1 MVESSSPAVD
11 LPSGTDARRADR
23 FALPAVYAAV
33 VAPFVIAA
41 ISLTRERWYPVLD
54 MAMTELRVRDV
65 GGTDTP
71 LIGLPGRIGDFP
83 DQGSHPGP
91 LSFWLLAPFRW
102 ITAGRAYGLQLGSL
116 VINAALSSYVIEMFR
131 RAGREIGAAGRRGE
145 LVGALVGLAI
155 VATVVRGYGFDLL
168 AHPWNP
174 YFPLLWW
181 LAILIATWRVLDG
194 AAWSAVFVVVA
205 GTVVAQTHVPYLPL
219 AVSMVGVCAIALV
232 ARARREGLDSVRM
245 PLVVAGGLGVVLWLP
260 PVVDQLVES
269 PGNVSMLV
277 DHFAADQP
285 GRSIGLVSA
294 AELMLRHL
302 DAPSAIVQLIA
313 GPEAF
318 VELSMRPDGS
328 IFGGLVTLTIWV
340 VAAWFA
346 FRAGR
351 RSLRSA
357 HLVLVV
363 ATLVGWFAMSRIFG
377 AVWFYLTLWAWAT
390 TTLVV
395 AAVAWTA
402 VVWWSMRRAAAERMD
417 PSERTDPSEPE
428 AEHSV
433 PKRSMGAVAVAA
445 FAAVVAAGAVVA
457 PFGQR
462 PPDPELSQG
471 LGIVLPNTITA
482 IEAGVGPAPGPDA
495 TYVVFWQ
502 DATFI
507 GAQGYGMVNEL
518 ERAGFDVGVH
528 PTWRVPVTPQRVLA
542 PDEIDAEVHV
552 VTGSYI
558 EQWRADPEYVE
569 VARGDPRSA
578 SEVAE
583 YERLRASVAS
593 ALADSTCPECVD
605 ILDVNLFG
613 VVVTARERQLDA
625 DLIDDLERMVDLG
638 QPISVFLTPPGN
650 SF

>member
-54 MAMTELRVRDV
+54 LAMTELRVRDV
-65 GGTDTP
+65 GGADTP

-116 VINAALSSYVIEMFR
+116 VINAALSVYVVEMLR
-131 RAGREIGAAGRRGE
+131 RAGREIGSDGRRGE
-145 LVGALVGLAI
+145 LVGVLVGLAI

-181 LAILIATWRVLDG
+181 LAIVIATWRVLDG
-194 AAWSAVFVVVA
+194 VAWSAVFVVTA

-232 ARARREGLDSVRM
+232 VRARRGGLDSVRT
-245 PLVVAGGLGVVLWLP
+245 PLVVGGGAGLVLWLP
-260 PVVDQLVES
+260 PFVDQVVES

-285 GRSIGLVSA
+285 GESIGLVSA

-328 IFGGLVTLTIWV
+328 ILGGLVTLAVWV
-340 VAAWFA
+340 VAGWFA
-346 FRAGR
+346 FRSGH
-351 RSLRSA
+351 RSLRAA

-363 ATLVGWFAMSRIFG
+363 AALVGWFAMSRIFG

-395 AAVAWTA
+395 ATVVWTA
-402 VVWWSMRRAAAERMD
+402 TVRWSVRGA
-417 PSERTDPSEPE
+417 STTRTDTSEMEPG
-428 AEHSV
+428 
-433 PKRSMGAVAVAA
+433 RSTPPRSSATGVVAA
-445 FAAVVAAGAVVA
+445 FAAVVAVGAFVS

-471 LGIVLPNTITA
+471 LGLVLPNTITA
-482 IEAGVGPAPGPDA
+482 IETGVGPAPGPNA

-518 ERAGFDVGVH
+518 ERAGLDVGVH

-542 PDEIDAEVHV
+542 LDEIDAEVHV

-558 EQWRADPEYVE
+558 EQWRANPEYVE

-578 SEVAE
+578 VEVAE
-583 YERLRASVAS
+583 YARLRAAVAS
-593 ALADSTCPECVD
+593 ALAESACPECID

-613 VVVTARERQLDA
+613 VVVTARERQLDP